1 MTKNG
6 QSIKKGLIIIPCFNE
21 EQNIIQLLDD
31 LNQISILNID
41 LVFLPVNDGS
51 KDKTLTNIISK
62 TNNYLHLINNLG
74 IGGAVQSGIK
84 YAFANNFDFAIQLD
98 GDGQHP
104 ANELIKLIK
113 TFQTTNSDLCIGSRY
128 INADGFQS
136 TFLRRLGIGFLNK
149 IIYLTTGQKVFD
161 CTSGFRLYGTKSLQ
175 LFSNYYPDK
184 YPEPESI
191 VYAILNN
198 LKIAEVAVIMQ
209 ERKNG
214 KTSISGF
221 STVFYMLKVSL
232 AIVFLKLNFS
242 INQKF

>member
-1 MTKNG
+1 M
-6 QSIKKGLIIIPCFNE
+6 IKKGLIIIPCFNE
-21 EQNIIQLLDD
+21 EQNIIQLLHD
-31 LNQISILNID
+31 LNQISIPNID
-41 LVFLPVNDGS
+41 LVFLPINDGS

-84 YAFANNFDFAIQLD
+84 YAYANNFDFAIQLD

-104 ANELIKLIK
+104 ANELIKIINNYQK
-113 TFQTTNSDLCIGSRY
+113 TNCDLCIGSRY
-128 INADGFQS
+128 IHTDGFRS

-149 IIYLTTGQKVFD
+149 IIYISTGQKVYD
-161 CTSGFRLYGTKSLQ
+161 CTSGFRLYGEKAMQ

-191 VYAILNN
+191 VYAILNK
-198 LKIAEVAVIMQ
+198 LKIAEVAVVMQ

-232 AIVFLKLNFS
+232 AILFLKLNFT
-242 INQKF
+242 INHKF

>member
-1 MTKNG
+1 M
-6 QSIKKGLIIIPCFNE
+6 KGLIIIPCFNE
-21 EQNIIQLLDD
+21 EQNIIQLLND
-31 LNQISILNID
+31 LNQILIPNID
-41 LVFLPVNDGS
+41 LVFLPINDGS

-62 TNNYLHLINNLG
+62 TNNYLNLINNLG

-84 YAFANNFDFAIQLD
+84 YAYKNGFDFAIQLD

-104 ANELIKLIK
+104 ANEIIKLIK

-128 INADGFQS
+128 INAVGFQS

-149 IIYLTTGQKVFD
+149 IIYLTTGQKIYD
-161 CTSGFRLYGTKSLQ
+161 CTSGFRLYGKKSLQ

-191 VYAILNN
+191 VYAILNK
-198 LKIAEVAVIMQ
+198 LKIAEVSVIMQ

-221 STVFYMLKVSL
+221 STIFYMLKVSL
-232 AIVFLKLNFS
+232 AILFLKLNFS